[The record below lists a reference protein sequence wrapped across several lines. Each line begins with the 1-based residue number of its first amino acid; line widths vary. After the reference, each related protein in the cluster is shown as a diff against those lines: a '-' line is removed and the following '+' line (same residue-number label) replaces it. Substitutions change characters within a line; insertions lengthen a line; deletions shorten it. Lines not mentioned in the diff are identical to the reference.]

1 MSTKPDYIVGLQSK
15 GFDKIADFELAL
27 GEEFKPF
34 VVLTGDNG
42 AGKTY
47 LLECIFNAF
56 LQAYHIVS
64 ETGGVSR
71 FYIRAKLGDQ
81 LVKGRYTKLSRGEA
95 ASSSISYAHKDKD
108 YSSILAVYNANRLRI
123 HSEQSTALNM
133 KKDYSQEN
141 PFNHDRLLLN
151 GEYWLKMKILAG
163 RENLVEQGRKVLKS
177 LMPNV
182 QTINYQQD
190 DIEGVIFQ
198 YHTENG
204 KESIQTISA
213 GNKVIL
219 ALIGDLFFRLWDN
232 QLHVQEAKDLTGI
245 VIIDEI
251 EAHLHPIWQ
260 RKFPQL
266 LAETFPKVQFIV
278 STHTPMTILG
288 LPKNSVLLH
297 VDNNEEGKIT
307 VEQLEMDFW
316 NMLPQQ
322 ILTSPVFGLESLRS
336 VYNEELEELHTEE
349 DYKKLLENKEV
360 QDVIQEWSKTFKAK
374 KSGSK

>member
-15 GFDKIADFELAL
+15 GFDKLVDFELSL

-34 VVLTGDNG
+34 IVLTGDNG

-47 LLECIFNAF
+47 LLECVFKATQQKILLVEHNMESKFSITAKESNRTIH
-56 LQAYHIVS
+56 LSYSVQTRS
-64 ETGGVSR
+64 KGGILR
-71 FYIRAKLGDQ
+71 RDHPF
-81 LVKGRYTKLSRGEA
+81 
-95 ASSSISYAHKDKD
+95 SSKI
-108 YSSILAVYNANRLRI
+108 AVYNANRLRI

-133 KKDYSQEN
+133 KKDYFQEN

-163 RENLVEQGRKVLKS
+163 RENLVEQGKKVLKS

-182 QTINYQQD
+182 QTINYQKD

-204 KESIQTISA
+204 RESIQTISA

-266 LAETFPKVQFIV
+266 LAETFPKVQFII

-288 LPKNSVLLH
+288 LPKDSVLLY

-360 QDVIQEWSKTFKAK
+360 QENMRRLLEQLEQK
-374 KSGSK
+374 K

>member
-1 MSTKPDYIVGLQSK
+1 MATEGHYIVGLKSK
-15 GFDKIADFELAL
+15 GFEKITDFELSL
-27 GEEFKPF
+27 GKVFQPF
-34 VVLTGDNG
+34 IVLTGENG
-42 AGKTY
+42 SGKTLLLERLFYSFIQKAEVTGIQASFESIVSIHGEERSHIYKSKAKDGFSGHNSYGLKDRIAVYNASRLRIYLESSTDINRGKTY
-47 LLECIFNAF
+47 LE
-56 LQAYHIVS
+56 
-64 ETGGVSR
+64 
-71 FYIRAKLGDQ
+71 
-81 LVKGRYTKLSRGEA
+81 
-95 ASSSISYAHKDKD
+95 
-108 YSSILAVYNANRLRI
+108 
-123 HSEQSTALNM
+123 
-133 KKDYSQEN
+133 EN
-141 PFNHDRLLLN
+141 PFGLDRLLLN
-151 GEYWLKMKILAG
+151 GEYWLKMKLLAG
-163 RENLVEQGRKVLKS
+163 RKELAEQGMQVLQT

-182 QTINYQQD
+182 NKVDYIKD
-190 DIEGVIFQ
+190 DKVGVIFQ
-198 YHTENG
+198 YHTDKG
-204 KESIQTISA
+204 IESIQTISA

-232 QLHVQEAKDLTGI
+232 QLHVKQAKDLTGI

-251 EAHLHPIWQ
+251 EAHLHPEWQ

-266 LAETFPKVQFIV
+266 LAQTFPKVQFIV

-307 VEQLEMDFW
+307 VEQLELDFW

-360 QDVIQEWSKTFKAK
+360 QDNMKRLLDELEQK
-374 KSGSK
+374 K